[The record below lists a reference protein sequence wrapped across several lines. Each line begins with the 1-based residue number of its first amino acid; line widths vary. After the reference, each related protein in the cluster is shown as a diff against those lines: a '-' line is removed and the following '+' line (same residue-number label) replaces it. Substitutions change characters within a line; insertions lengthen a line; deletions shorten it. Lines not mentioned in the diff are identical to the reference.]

1 MFWVYRI
8 YKNRTNIPKD
18 YDVIISVSLP
28 FSSHIAAYIIN
39 KKINKQ
45 WIMDIGDPFTLKVDA
60 PENNRFLYSG
70 LNKRYEKRFYS
81 KAEKILFT
89 HQDALSNHKKFF
101 NIPSSKLIVAS
112 PISNFDNDL
121 FKKTLSY
128 NYSTRPIKIS
138 YFGIFTKGV
147 RSPNSFLDL
156 VKKNNDFEFSWYVN
170 EDSEKIIKSCDISSN
185 KHSFYSYVSREDAQ
199 QLMVNSAH
207 CLLSIGNKNPN
218 QIPSKVI
225 EYLATGK
232 PIIHFT
238 EIDDD
243 PVINL
248 SNEFHNLVILNKSDD
263 EKKLSLL
270 IEEMFNKIEKF
281 DIDRFINNYTAESI
295 IDNLD
300 IL

>member
-1 MFWVYRI
+1 
-8 YKNRTNIPKD
+8 
-18 YDVIISVSLP
+18 
-28 FSSHIAAYIIN
+28 
-39 KKINKQ
+39 
-45 WIMDIGDPFTLKVDA
+45 
-60 PENNRFLYSG
+60 
-70 LNKRYEKRFYS
+70 
-81 KAEKILFT
+81 
-89 HQDALSNHKKFF
+89 
-101 NIPSSKLIVAS
+101 
-112 PISNFDNDL
+112 
-121 FKKTLSY
+121 
-128 NYSTRPIKIS
+128 
-138 YFGIFTKGV
+138 
-147 RSPNSFLDL
+147 
-156 VKKNNDFEFSWYVN
+156 
-170 EDSEKIIKSCDISSN
+170 
-185 KHSFYSYVSREDAQ
+185 
-199 QLMVNSAH
+199 MVNSAH

-270 IEEMFNKIEKF
+270 IEEMINKIEKF
-281 DIDRFINNYTAESI
+281 DTDRFISNYTAESI

>member
-1 MFWVYRI
+1 
-8 YKNRTNIPKD
+8 
-18 YDVIISVSLP
+18 
-28 FSSHIAAYIIN
+28 
-39 KKINKQ
+39 
-45 WIMDIGDPFTLKVDA
+45 
-60 PENNRFLYSG
+60 
-70 LNKRYEKRFYS
+70 
-81 KAEKILFT
+81 
-89 HQDALSNHKKFF
+89 
-101 NIPSSKLIVAS
+101 
-112 PISNFDNDL
+112 
-121 FKKTLSY
+121 
-128 NYSTRPIKIS
+128 
-138 YFGIFTKGV
+138 
-147 RSPNSFLDL
+147 
-156 VKKNNDFEFSWYVN
+156 
-170 EDSEKIIKSCDISSN
+170 
-185 KHSFYSYVSREDAQ
+185 
-199 QLMVNSAH
+199 MVNSAH

-281 DIDRFINNYTAESI
+281 DTDRFINNYTAESI

>member
-1 MFWVYRI
+1 
-8 YKNRTNIPKD
+8 
-18 YDVIISVSLP
+18 
-28 FSSHIAAYIIN
+28 
-39 KKINKQ
+39 
-45 WIMDIGDPFTLKVDA
+45 
-60 PENNRFLYSG
+60 
-70 LNKRYEKRFYS
+70 
-81 KAEKILFT
+81 
-89 HQDALSNHKKFF
+89 
-101 NIPSSKLIVAS
+101 
-112 PISNFDNDL
+112 
-121 FKKTLSY
+121 
-128 NYSTRPIKIS
+128 
-138 YFGIFTKGV
+138 
-147 RSPNSFLDL
+147 
-156 VKKNNDFEFSWYVN
+156 
-170 EDSEKIIKSCDISSN
+170 
-185 KHSFYSYVSREDAQ
+185 
-199 QLMVNSAH
+199 MVNSAH

-270 IEEMFNKIEKF
+270 FEEMFNKIEKF
-281 DIDRFINNYTAESI
+281 DTDRFINNYTAESI

>member
-1 MFWVYRI
+1 
-8 YKNRTNIPKD
+8 
-18 YDVIISVSLP
+18 
-28 FSSHIAAYIIN
+28 
-39 KKINKQ
+39 
-45 WIMDIGDPFTLKVDA
+45 
-60 PENNRFLYSG
+60 
-70 LNKRYEKRFYS
+70 
-81 KAEKILFT
+81 
-89 HQDALSNHKKFF
+89 
-101 NIPSSKLIVAS
+101 
-112 PISNFDNDL
+112 
-121 FKKTLSY
+121 
-128 NYSTRPIKIS
+128 
-138 YFGIFTKGV
+138 
-147 RSPNSFLDL
+147 
-156 VKKNNDFEFSWYVN
+156 
-170 EDSEKIIKSCDISSN
+170 
-185 KHSFYSYVSREDAQ
+185 
-199 QLMVNSAH
+199 MVNSAH

-281 DIDRFINNYTAESI
+281 DTDRFINKYTAESI